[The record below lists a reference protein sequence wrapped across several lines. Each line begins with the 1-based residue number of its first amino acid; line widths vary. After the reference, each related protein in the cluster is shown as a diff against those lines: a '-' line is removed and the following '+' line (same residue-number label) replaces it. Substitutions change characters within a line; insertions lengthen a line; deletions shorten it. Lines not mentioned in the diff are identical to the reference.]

1 MCGCMNPL
9 RCCAPRRPFSEQKG
23 EDVAVRTR
31 GILRCRFA
39 PRKGRLAFVHL
50 VHPHP
55 SPLPLRERGHRR
67 RTSPLDSRLRGNDGG
82 CLVD

>member
-55 SPLPLRERGHRR
+55 SPLPLRERGL
-67 RTSPLDSRLRGNDGG
+67 SLVNQGFVGAGG
-82 CLVD
+82 HVVGI